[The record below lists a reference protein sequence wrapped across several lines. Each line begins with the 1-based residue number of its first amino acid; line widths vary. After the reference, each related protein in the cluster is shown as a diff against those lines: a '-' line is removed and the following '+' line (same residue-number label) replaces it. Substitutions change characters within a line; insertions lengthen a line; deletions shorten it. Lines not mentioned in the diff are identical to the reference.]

1 MDNFSQQPKRK
12 DKMNKTIDTIL
23 ILAAIGLLVM
33 FFVIGKTRDTCK
45 LVHWEDNTVSCV
57 FEVSK

>member
-1 MDNFSQQPKRK
+1 MTKK
-12 DKMNKTIDTIL
+12 IDTIL
-23 ILAAIGLLVM
+23 ILTAIGLLVM
-33 FFVIGKTRDTCK
+33 FFVIGATRDTCK